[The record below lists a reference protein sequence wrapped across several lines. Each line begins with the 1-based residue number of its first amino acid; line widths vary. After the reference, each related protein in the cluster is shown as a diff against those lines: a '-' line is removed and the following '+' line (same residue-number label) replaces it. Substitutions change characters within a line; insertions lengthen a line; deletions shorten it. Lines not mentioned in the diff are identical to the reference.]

1 MSSPAFEAF
10 VVDVLLDPVRREQFL
25 AHPRSTALAAG
36 LTEEEAAALESIDR
50 VGLRLA
56 AESLRRKRKQRNT
69 QSSWVRRFMG
79 S

>member
-50 VGLRLA
+50 VGLMMAARSLA
-56 AESLRRKRKQRNT
+56 KKRSRVQ
-69 QSSWVRRFMG
+69 
-79 S
+79 